1 MINPENVQK
10 FKSYGFILTPV
21 HKSKDPK
28 VDKNP
33 VCNAKT
39 NWTWSNNSGYEWTD
53 QELLDANR
61 IGAFHEDSK
70 IYDVD
75 FDCKKF
81 IYC

>member
-1 MINPENVQK
+1 MINAENVQK

-21 HKSKDPK
+21 HKSKDPD

-39 NWTWSNNSGYEWTD
+39 NWTWSTKSGYEWTD

-61 IGAFHEDSK
+61 IGAFHEASE
-70 IYDVD
+70 IFDVD
-75 FDCKKF
+75 FDCND
-81 IYC
+81 C

>member
-39 NWTWSNNSGYEWTD
+39 NWTWSNKVVMNGLIKSCLTLTG
-53 QELLDANR
+53 
-61 IGAFHEDSK
+61 
-70 IYDVD
+70 
-75 FDCKKF
+75 
-81 IYC
+81 